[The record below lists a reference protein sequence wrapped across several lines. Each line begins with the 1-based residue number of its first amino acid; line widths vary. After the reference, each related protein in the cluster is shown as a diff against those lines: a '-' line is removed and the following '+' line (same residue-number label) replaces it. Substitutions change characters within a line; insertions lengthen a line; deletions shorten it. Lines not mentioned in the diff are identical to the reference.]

1 MSIITKSGDNTI
13 INVFDSNLTIK
24 NSPNSGNVTK
34 KTIRIDGGNAT
45 SGSNIEGNNI
55 VIKSGDGDGYADG
68 GNIEIYS
75 GNSSTG
81 DSGDINIYAAYGG
94 SNGGDIRL
102 YSGGTSSGTS
112 GNIYLQSGVSPSNS
126 GTINITTLSPT
137 TSGNSGSL
145 NISTGNAA
153 GSGNGGNI
161 NISAGNSGSSGVGG
175 NVNITAGSGVSFDG
189 DINLEVEGDGLISL
203 IYDGSRSA
211 VFGSNTNFDSA
222 FVGQALVKGASG
234 VLEYISVVS
243 NIDGYVLQTRQINT
257 GTGLVGGGN
266 LTTNRT
272 ISLQSGLLDGYIEG
286 ITVRRNSGGNVGPQ
300 PRLNFIEGANI
311 SLSISNDSLNNEIDI
326 TITGNGGG
334 GGGGTGTLFQTLAMG
349 NSTDGYD
356 VEFTLGSNIVTDT
369 ELNIITGSGNAA
381 IFGSNTNF
389 DSASIGQ
396 VLAKGASGQL
406 EYINQ
411 ISTDGYALT
420 STVTSLT
427 NNLQSQI
434 NFVEDTL
441 DGYARNAITIST
453 GTGLSG
459 GGNLTSNRTI
469 SLQSGLLDGYA
480 RFNNLD
486 GYATIN
492 YVNTQDNITRAVLDG
507 YVLQTRQINT
517 GPGLTGGGNLT
528 TNRTISLQ
536 SGLLD
541 GYALSSTVTSLT
553 NNLQSQINFVEDTL
567 DGYARNTVTISA
579 GSGLS
584 GGGNLTAN
592 RTISLQQG
600 LLDGYARN
608 SSLDGYIRG
617 VIVRENSG
625 SNIGTQPRLNFI
637 EGSNISMTIAND
649 PGNNEIDIII
659 NAIGVGGSTDGYVF
673 QTRQVNTG
681 PGLSGGGDLS
691 QNRTISL
698 QSGLLDG
705 YVIGPASSTDNA
717 IARFDLTTGKL
728 IQGSGIII
736 DDSNNLSGIG
746 NITLSGTVDG
756 IDVST
761 IPSTYALQTTLISAG
776 SGLSGGGNLSTSRT
790 ISLQQGLLDGYVRNI
805 DGYVLQ
811 TRQVNTGIGLSG
823 GGDLTSNRTI
833 SIATGYLD
841 GYARNSSLDGYVP
854 TSRTITAG
862 NGLTGGGSLNSNI
875 LLDVVA
881 NADGSIIVNANDI
894 QVGILA
900 TDTQHGNRGG
910 GSLHSIATT
919 GSAGFMS
926 AADKQKLNAISLDGY
941 ALNSV
946 SINAGPGLSGGGN
959 LTTSRTISIQSGL
972 LDGYV
977 LTGDSRLSNDRTAS
991 GIRTASTIV
1000 SVSSATAPTNTQVL
1014 KATSSI
1020 NASWSNVTS
1029 SEIVNLNSDVS
1040 STAYAFILPDAGRNV
1055 RTTNN
1060 LSSVTLSV
1068 PTNALAP
1075 FPVGSEIYIT
1085 QYGTSSVTV
1094 DGYAGVNIRLSDNKS
1109 NRLIGRYSLAQL
1121 TKVGTDEWILTG
1133 ELQDINPI
1141 NFDGYVEG
1149 PISSTDNAIA
1159 RYDGYTGELIQNSG
1173 VIIDDSNN
1181 ISGIGNITLSG
1192 TVDGVDVSTIP
1203 STYALQS
1210 TTISAGAGL
1219 SGGGNLS
1226 TSRTISLQSGL
1237 LDGYVRGP
1245 VSSTDNAI
1253 ARFDL
1258 TTGRLIQDSGV
1269 VISDSGN
1276 DIAFINS
1283 PGLVAKVVRTQTQTS
1298 LNDQSNYL
1306 DLVTGAGNGTGASGQ
1321 IRLLTG
1327 DSTNQASSGAIIVR
1341 TGAKST
1347 IDGYST
1353 GNVTVASGSNTA
1365 IGTSGILTFRTGD
1378 TTNGATGQISSIT
1391 GAATLGA
1398 SGQNILSTGNTTN
1411 ATSGGTV
1418 ISTGANTSTGNTGG
1432 VTVSTGTTAS
1442 GTTGNISIQ
1451 PGTATVGT
1459 GGNLNLI
1466 GGTSSSGGTGGTV
1479 TIRPGTG
1486 STVGVVAI
1494 QNAASQNAIRINN
1507 TCNFD
1512 SAAINSV
1519 LTKVDANSVGYQT
1532 LASLISLTLDGYEK
1546 ADQVVNISSNPSPSV
1561 ATLQASNII
1570 YACSV
1575 NSGAFTITLPSG
1587 CSVGTKLTVKDRWTG
1602 GIQAGTNNI
1611 TVQTSGSDTIDGSAT
1626 FVISSNLASITLI
1639 KGTSTDWLVL

>member
-1 MSIITKSGDNTI
+1 MSIITKSGDNSI

-24 NSPNSGNVTK
+24 NSPNSGNLTK
-34 KTIRIDGGNAT
+34 KTITIDGGVAA
-45 SGSNIEGNNI
+45 SGSNVEGNNI

-94 SNGGDIRL
+94 NNGGDIRL

-126 GTINITTLSPT
+126 GNINVTTLSPT

-161 NISAGNSGSSGVGG
+161 NISTGNSGSSGNGG
-175 NVNITAGSGVSFDG
+175 NVNITAGSGATFDG

-203 IYDGSRSA
+203 IYDGSTSA
-211 VFGSNTNFDSA
+211 VFGSNTNFNSA
-222 FVGQALVKGASG
+222 SVGQVLAKGASG
-234 VLEYISVVS
+234 VLEYIDVVS
-243 NIDGYVLQTRQINT
+243 NIDGYVLETRQINT

-286 ITVRRNSGGNVGPQ
+286 VIVRRNSGGNVGPQ

-311 SLSISNDSLNNEIDI
+311 SLSISNDSINNEIDI
-326 TITGNGGG
+326 TITGNGSGG
-334 GGGGTGTLFQTLAMG
+334 GGGGAGTLFQTLAMG

-356 VEFTLGSNIVTDT
+356 IEFTLGSSIVTDT

-381 IFGSNTNF
+381 IFGNNTNF
-389 DSASIGQ
+389 DSASVGQ
-396 VLAKGASGQL
+396 ILAKGASGQL

-411 ISTDGYALT
+411 INIDGYVYQTRQIIAGVGLSGGGDLSANRTISIQPGLLDGYALDSDIT
-420 STVTSLT
+420 
-427 NNLQSQI
+427 NLQNQI
-434 NFVEDTL
+434 NIIDNAL
-441 DGYARNAITIST
+441 DGYATSSYVNSQDNIIKSSLDGYALRTRQVNT

-459 GGNLTSNRTI
+459 GGDLTSNRTI
-469 SLQSGLLDGYA
+469 SIATGYLDGYA
-480 RFNNLD
+480 LKSNLD
-486 GYATIN
+486 GYATLA
-492 YVNTQDNITRAVLDG
+492 YVNNQDNIIRTALDG

-517 GPGLTGGGNLT
+517 G
-528 TNRTISLQ
+528 
-536 SGLLD
+536 
-541 GYALSSTVTSLT
+541 
-553 NNLQSQINFVEDTL
+553 
-567 DGYARNTVTISA
+567 
-579 GSGLS
+579 SGLS
-584 GGGNLTAN
+584 GGGNLTSN

-608 SSLDGYIRG
+608 SNLDGYISG

-649 PGNNEIDIII
+649 PGNNEIDITI
-659 NAIGVGGSTDGYVF
+659 NATGIGGSTDGYVF
-673 QTRQVNTG
+673 QTRQIIAGT
-681 PGLSGGGDLS
+681 GLSGGGDLS
-691 QNRTISL
+691 ANRTISI

-705 YVIGPASSTDNA
+705 YVRGPVSSTDNA

-728 IQGSGIII
+728 IQNSGVIV

-761 IPSTYALQTTLISAG
+761 IPSTYALQTTTISAG

-790 ISLQQGLLDGYVRNI
+790 ISIQQGLLDGYLKNI
-805 DGYVLQ
+805 DGYVSQ
-811 TRQVNTGIGLSG
+811 TRQVNTGVGLSG

-841 GYARNSSLDGYVP
+841 GYARNISLDGYVP
-854 TSRTITAG
+854 TSRQIIAG
-862 NGLTGGGSLNSNI
+862 S
-875 LLDVVA
+875 
-881 NADGSIIVNANDI
+881 
-894 QVGILA
+894 
-900 TDTQHGNRGG
+900 
-910 GSLHSIATT
+910 
-919 GSAGFMS
+919 
-926 AADKQKLNAISLDGY
+926 
-941 ALNSV
+941 
-946 SINAGPGLSGGGN
+946 GLSGGGN
-959 LTTSRTISIQSGL
+959 LTTNRTISIQQGL

-977 LTGDSRLSNDRTAS
+977 LTGDARLSNDRTAS

-1014 KATSSI
+1014 KATSST
-1020 NASWSNVTS
+1020 NASWSNITS

-1040 STAYAFILPDAGRNV
+1040 STAYSFILSDSGKNV

-1060 LSSVTLSV
+1060 SSSVTLSV
-1068 PTNALAP
+1068 PTNALVA
-1075 FPVGSEIYIT
+1075 FPIGSEIYIT
-1085 QYGTSSVTV
+1085 QYGTSSVTI
-1094 DGYAGVNIRLSDNKS
+1094 DGYVGVNIRLSENKS
-1109 NRLIGRYSLAQL
+1109 NVLIGQYSLAQL
-1121 TKVGTDEWILTG
+1121 TKVSSDEWILTG
-1133 ELQDINPI
+1133 ELQDVYPI

-1149 PISSTDNAIA
+1149 PSSATDNAIA
-1159 RYDGYTGELIQNSG
+1159 RFNGTSGELIQNSG

-1181 ISGIGNITLSG
+1181 LSGIGNITLSG
-1192 TVDGVDVSTIP
+1192 TVDGIDISTIP
-1203 STYALQS
+1203 STYALQA

-1219 SGGGNLS
+1219 SGGGSLS
-1226 TSRTISLQSGL
+1226 SNRTISLQSGL

-1245 VSSTDNAI
+1245 SSATDNAI
-1253 ARFDL
+1253 VRFDL
-1258 TTGRLIQDSGV
+1258 TTGKLIQDSGII
-1269 VISDSGN
+1269 ISDTSNISITNKGSRFDLATAVPTTSNTASDELRIFTNRGTGSGASGPVYLLSGDGYLAGN
-1276 DIAFINS
+1276 TDS
-1283 PGLVAKVVRTQTQTS
+1283 STGLVFIRSGAIG
-1298 LNDQSNYL
+1298 
-1306 DLVTGAGNGTGASGQ
+1306 TGGTGATGSMTFNSG
-1321 IRLLTG
+1321 
-1327 DSTNQASSGAIIVR
+1327 NNSGS
-1341 TGAKST
+1341 G
-1347 IDGYST
+1347 
-1353 GNVTVASGSNTA
+1353 ASGS
-1365 IGTSGILTFRTGD
+1365 IGISSGTTVSATSGTWSAGS
-1378 TTNGATGQISSIT
+1378 GSS
-1391 GAATLGA
+1391 
-1398 SGQNILSTGNTTN
+1398 SGTGNTG
-1411 ATSGGTV
+1411 AVQLTSGGTTLGTSGLV
-1418 ISTGANTSTGNTGG
+1418 FLASGAATSGQSGLVSIRSGITSDNTSGSTNINTGNNTGTGGTGG
-1432 VTVSTGTTAS
+1432 VNIATGTTAS
-1442 GTTGNISIQ
+1442 GASGNIAIG
-1451 PGTATVGT
+1451 PGAAT
-1459 GGNLNLI
+1459 GGNAGSITII
-1466 GGTSSSGGTGGTV
+1466 GGTSSGANGGSV

-1486 STVGVVAI
+1486 TTTGVVSI

-1512 SAAINSV
+1512 SASINSV
-1519 LTKVDANSVGYQT
+1519 LIKVDANSVGYQT
-1532 LASLISLTLDGYEK
+1532 LGSLVGLTLDGYEK

-1587 CSVGTKLTVKDRWTG
+1587 CAVGTKLTIKDRWTG
-1602 GIQAGTNNI
+1602 GVQAGTNNI
-1611 TVQTSGSDTIDGSAT
+1611 TVQTSSSDTIDGSAT

-1639 KGTSTDWLVL
+1639 KGTSTDWMVV